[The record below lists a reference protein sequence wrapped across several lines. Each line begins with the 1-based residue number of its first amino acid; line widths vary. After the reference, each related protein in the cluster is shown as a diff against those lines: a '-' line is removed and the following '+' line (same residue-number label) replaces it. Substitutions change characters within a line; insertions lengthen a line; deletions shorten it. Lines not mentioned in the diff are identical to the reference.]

1 MPVTNFHIKLV
12 QISSNKMD
20 KEYKVSYKTY
30 FNDRL
35 KQVSFHGKLTYPL
48 YVQVTF
54 DRKTI
59 FFKSYY
65 FELFSKPRYFLSAAG
80 LSGHPPIEDIIKKE
94 NTLIDYIVD
103 KQHPHFSLDQFKLDY
118 AFYSRDVC
126 DITEPDFIFYLYT
139 FFHDKGMPAL
149 ANTVQEGSGAIV
161 MYDLVRD
168 LKRAFTKELYNE
180 LVENSF
186 YYASPYLLVYG
197 FMQQTK
203 KWPMLS
209 LSVMEWENIK
219 TKVRFAEYV
228 MKYYP
233 DKDEGKLMSEVD
245 KWVDRLQKKEE

>member
-1 MPVTNFHIKLV
+1 MN
-12 QISSNKMD
+12 
-20 KEYKVSYKTY
+20 KEYKVSYKVY

-35 KQVSFHGKLTYPL
+35 KQVAFHGKLTYPL

-65 FELFSKPRYFLSAAG
+65 FELFSKSRYYLSAAG
-80 LSGHPPIEDIIKKE
+80 LSGHPSIEDIIKKE
-94 NTLIDYIVD
+94 NILIEYIID
-103 KQHPHFSLDQFKLDY
+103 KQLPHFSLDQFKLDY
-118 AFYSRDVC
+118 TFYSKDLCDV
-126 DITEPDFIFYLYT
+126 TETGFTHYLYT
-139 FFHDKGMPAL
+139 FFQDKGMPAL
-149 ANTVQEGSGAIV
+149 ANAVQEGSGAVV

-168 LKRAFTKELYNE
+168 MKRAFPKELYNE

-186 YYASPYLLVYG
+186 YYAPPYLQLYG

-209 LSVMEWENIK
+209 LSVMEWEDIK
-219 TKVRFAEYV
+219 TTAKFAEYV

-233 DKDEGKLMSEVD
+233 DKDAGELMGQVD
-245 KWVDRLQKKEE
+245 KWLEYLKK